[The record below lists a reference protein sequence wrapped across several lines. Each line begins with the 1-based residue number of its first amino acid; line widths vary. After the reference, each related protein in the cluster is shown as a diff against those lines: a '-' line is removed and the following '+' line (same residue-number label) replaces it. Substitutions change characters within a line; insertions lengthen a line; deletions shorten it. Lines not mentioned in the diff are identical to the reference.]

1 MDNGIIYTQ
10 LLDFF
15 IAHILVA
22 PDRLIEAAAQR
33 HVTSCILI
41 KQGIV
46 KQDSRIGDGNRQ
58 APEPTHPAYRPL
70 RPHRSF
76 FPAAPVPAQP
86 GQETTLPFSK
96 VTENLSI
103 KLP

>member
-58 APEPTHPAYRPL
+58 APEPIHPAYRPL
-70 RPHRSF
+70 RPI
-76 FPAAPVPAQP
+76 PII
-86 GQETTLPFSK
+86 FS
-96 VTENLSI
+96 SSSC
-103 KLP
+103 PCSA